1 MNSELLCKGDFAGPT
16 AHQMCNFEDMRLQP
30 HVGAEGTPGAGA
42 MSHLSIFWKPDV
54 KLGISISLPCLSS
67 W

>member
-1 MNSELLCKGDFAGPT
+1 
-16 AHQMCNFEDMRLQP
+16 
-30 HVGAEGTPGAGA
+30 

-67 W
+67 WYKLPPALQSASMRFAADSTYNQYKAAPKRL